1 MYIFEQKGEKCI
13 FFLFFMTTNIML
25 SNKLKQGF
33 PFIILPFYHFYTKN
47 FANANQNQVRF
58 LSECI

>member
-1 MYIFEQKGEKCI
+1 
-13 FFLFFMTTNIML
+13 MTTNIML

-58 LSECI
+58 LSECINTHKYSIKLMPHTERIW